1 MKTNEKQGET
11 YRFHCMYFGVRQNTA
26 SRDNNAYPSYF
37 GNGNKSLGMLESI
50 EVVRIGLEIEPLLLG
65 TRELGVIAKFHY
77 TRARTKRAREGS
89 FVVLIGVRD
98 RKNMFGSTACLYDR
112 MWKQTILWQCW
123 SRRRSIFV
131 DGTRLSLYG
140 TRTEEIKSWNDRA
153 LIIQDAFQIYVMS
166 NALRIAT
173 M

>member
-1 MKTNEKQGET
+1 MSGPYEYSLYRRKYKSGIPLTLKKKVFIRDLHSYIRKKKKKKKKNWNVKTNEKQGET

-112 MWKQTILWQCW
+112 M
-123 SRRRSIFV
+123 
-131 DGTRLSLYG
+131 
-140 TRTEEIKSWNDRA
+140 
-153 LIIQDAFQIYVMS
+153 
-166 NALRIAT
+166 
-173 M
+173 